1 MSITISSRPGEPEID
16 DETRATLDD
25 RLRTI
30 ERDAKNAEEWTAD
43 LKEKRIRQLQS
54 LVPR

>member
-25 RLRTI
+25 RLRTN
-30 ERDAKNAEEWTAD
+30 ERDAKDAEEWTAD